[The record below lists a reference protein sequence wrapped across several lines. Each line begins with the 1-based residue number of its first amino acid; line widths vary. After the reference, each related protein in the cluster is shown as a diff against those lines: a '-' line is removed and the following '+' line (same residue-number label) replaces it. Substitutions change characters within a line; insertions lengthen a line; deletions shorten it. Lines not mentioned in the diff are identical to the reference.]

1 MRGSYLSAVFA
12 GHKNREAISNHDDA
26 NPVDLSRQRGIR
38 RSIASRFFEH
48 PGAVNLRQPER
59 LGRQVACRSKALSI
73 PPDSIRVVTYVLTEI
88 E

>member
-1 MRGSYLSAVFA
+1 MRGSNLSAVFA
-12 GHKNREAISNHDDA
+12 GQKNREAISNHHDA
-26 NPVDLSRQRGIR
+26 NPVDLSRERGISL
-38 RSIASRFFEH
+38 SIAGRFFEH

-59 LGRQVACRSKALSI
+59 LGRQVACRNKTLSI